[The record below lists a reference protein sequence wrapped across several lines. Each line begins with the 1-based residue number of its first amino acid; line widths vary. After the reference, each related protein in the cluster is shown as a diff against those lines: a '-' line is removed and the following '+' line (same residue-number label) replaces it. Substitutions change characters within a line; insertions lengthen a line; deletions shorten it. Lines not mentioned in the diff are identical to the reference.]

1 MRQRNNVN
9 LTEREEELVSM
20 TSKAIALIIVIPI
33 FIIIEVFLGT
43 YLWGC
48 IAVAIF
54 GLPALTKCQFFG
66 LMVLI
71 AILFGKFNISSGD
84 K

>member
-20 TSKAIALIIVIPI
+20 TSKIIACMIVIPI
-33 FIIIEVFLGT
+33 LIIAEVFLGT
-43 YLWGC
+43 YLWSC
-48 IAVAIF
+48 IAVAVF

-66 LMVLI
+66 LLVLI
-71 AILFGKFNISSGD
+71 SILFGRVNVNSGD

>member
-1 MRQRNNVN
+1 MRERKNTN
-9 LTEREEELVSM
+9 LTEREDEIIS
-20 TSKAIALIIVIPI
+20 TASKIVAYLILIPIVIL
-33 FIIIEVFLGT
+33 IEVFLGT

-48 IAVAIF
+48 IAVAVF

-71 AILFGKFNISSGD
+71 GILFGKFSISSGD

>member
-20 TSKAIALIIVIPI
+20 TSKAIAFIIVIPI
-33 FIIIEVFLGT
+33 LIIIEVFLGT

-48 IAVAIF
+48 IAVAVF

-71 AILFGKFNISSGD
+71 SILFGKFNISSGD

>member
-1 MRQRNNVN
+1 MRQRNNAN

-20 TSKAIALIIVIPI
+20 TSKAIAFIIVIPI
-33 FIIIEVFLGT
+33 LIIIEVFLGT
-43 YLWGC
+43 YLWSC
-48 IAVAIF
+48 IAVAVF

-71 AILFGKFNISSGD
+71 AILFGNFNISSGD